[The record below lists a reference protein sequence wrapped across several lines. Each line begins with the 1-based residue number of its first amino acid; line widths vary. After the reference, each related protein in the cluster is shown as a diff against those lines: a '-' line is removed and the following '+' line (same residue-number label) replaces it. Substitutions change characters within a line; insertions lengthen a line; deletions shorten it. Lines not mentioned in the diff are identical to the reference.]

1 MSDFRPGT
9 VLDERFEIEAEVG
22 RGAVGVV
29 YRAYDRVRSET
40 TALKV
45 MSTGSGRV
53 DPEEEARF
61 VREGRLLASLKHPAI
76 VRVSAFGQLGDAG
89 DGSGTAGAPYI
100 AMEWLAGED
109 LARRVARHAA
119 AKAGP
124 LPLEDVLY
132 ILAEVA
138 DALSAAH
145 ASGIVHRDVKPS
157 NVFLVDE
164 SPAAGPDPDAAPM
177 TPRVTELVVP
187 RVQKPRVKLVDFG
200 VAATDDTRVTRS
212 FAILGTPAYMAP
224 EQARGDDVVDGR
236 ADLYG
241 LGATLFELVAG
252 RPPHIGPTPMA
263 ILARLVT
270 TPAPRLSE
278 VVPDVPLAL
287 DELVARL
294 LASAPDDRPD
304 SAAEVAAEL
313 RTLEDHVRATSRPV
327 LRLTAVDGIPQSMG
341 TILLGNEGRGP
352 VGAAGFRLVTSI
364 LAVNVPRGEARQRIL
379 SQIRARGAEA
389 TELGGDAL
397 VAHLGVRKALGDEAA
412 TALELALRLARLG
425 AAVGVATGRS
435 RIDRMRPTGEVV
447 DRAAALARDAA
458 SSAKGAAEGCV
469 LADTTT
475 SELGRG
481 RYSFQVRADGA
492 AVVGEAL
499 VGGRSFVAGAP
510 FVGREAEM
518 QQLTAAFE
526 RCAVARSP
534 IVVTVTGAPGIG
546 KTRIRREFLE
556 VIAAHPRRARLVPAR
571 CEPFGKGLALGALAE
586 LVRAL
591 CRVPKGAS
599 TAITEELVS
608 SYAASV
614 GATNFVHYTP
624 IVARWL
630 ANELADE
637 GVARDAL
644 WLAATAL
651 ATATAAQAPLVLAL
665 EDGQWCDAE
674 SLAFL
679 DHLLGRGQKTP
690 ILLVVTARPHF
701 FRDDAHRFAFCEHQ
715 RIELRPLTARNVRA
729 IAKAMLGTRA
739 EGDEGE
745 ARVEAI
751 AAQAAGSPLFA
762 EELARLAAKGQSG
775 AAAPTIEAAIQVN
788 LDGQDDAARDAALKL
803 AVFGPSGWDR
813 GLEALGVT
821 DPAATLRALAEAEI
835 VVEQASSRFPGTRE
849 WAFKHPLAREV
860 AYAALSEDALRECH
874 AKAGAFLA
882 EVGDDDAVVARHLEL
897 GANHERAAVFLERA
911 ARRALTAN
919 ALHQAAELAERALAF
934 AEDRPT
940 SFARA
945 QLLDDVWNRLDPRS
959 GERETAVR
967 AMAEAVFD
975 GASEILANGARA
987 RYEDASGASDMTGRL
1002 EEVRGAARRAVA
1014 GASAD
1019 AGTLA
1024 LIHEDAR
1031 CAAVLASRL
1040 AFAGALDRAAAVA
1053 DELLALDRAHTMP
1066 EAAIDAWQTL
1076 AVVHQTSGAPLKAL
1090 AARRAAAGTARSAG
1104 LVTREATLTAN
1115 VGFALTTLGARDEAL
1130 AAIEEGIRRAQEV
1143 GAPGVVRHGQMNL
1156 LGWTATFGATAS
1168 EFAGGGPAVP
1178 PDGGPIKTGALVD
1191 ELLAEPRRMADDAA
1205 SGGWVPNDR
1214 ATLGVL
1220 FYRGVELL
1228 RFGADGRLAAA
1239 TTLLSQA
1246 ALAYRA
1252 TKMHDVLPVAL
1263 GHWATAVLRGGDAAR
1278 ARALAD
1284 EGATL
1289 IDQGRPSLLNE
1300 ASVFLALHDVCVAQN
1315 DGEGAR
1321 AAVARGLVPLARRL
1335 RALADT
1341 PYLKLF
1347 CALAENRSLLVAARR
1362 YELPIDDLP
1371 CDGGSQVP

>member
-1 MSDFRPGT
+1 MSEFRPGT

-29 YRAYDRVRSET
+29 YRAYDRVRNET

-76 VRVSAFGQLGDAG
+76 VRVSAFGQLGAATGEFDGRGGG

-109 LARRVARHAA
+109 LARRVARNAA
-119 AKAGP
+119 TKSGP

-145 ASGIVHRDVKPS
+145 AAGIVHRDVKPS
-157 NVFLVDE
+157 NVFLVAE
-164 SPAAGPDPDAAPM
+164 SAPAGPDPDAAPM
-177 TPRVTELVVP
+177 TPRVTEIVVP
-187 RVQKPRVKLVDFG
+187 RVQRPRVKLVDFG

-278 VVPDVPLAL
+278 VVPEVPLAL

-294 LASAPDDRPD
+294 LASSPEDRPD

-313 RTLEDHVRATSRPV
+313 RNLEDHVRATSRPV
-327 LRLTAVDGIPQSMG
+327 LRLTAVDGTPQSMG
-341 TILLGNEGRGP
+341 TILLGGEGRGTA
-352 VGAAGFRLVTSI
+352 GAAGFRLVTSI

-458 SSAKGAAEGCV
+458 SSAKGTADGTV

-518 QQLTAAFE
+518 LQLTSAFE
-526 RCAVARSP
+526 RSASGKSP
-534 IVVTVTGAPGIG
+534 VIVTVTGAPGIG

-608 SYAASV
+608 SYAASI

-624 IVARWL
+624 VVARWL

-651 ATATAAQAPLVLAL
+651 ATATAAQSPLVLAL

-679 DHLLGRGQKTP
+679 DHLLGRGQKTA

-715 RIELRPLTARNVRA
+715 RIELRPLSARNVRA

-788 LDGQDDAARDAALKL
+788 LDSQDDAARDAALKL

-813 GLEALGVT
+813 GLEALGVG
-821 DPAATLRALAEAEI
+821 DPAAALRALSEAEI

-897 GANHERAAVFLERA
+897 GADHERAAVFLERA
-911 ARRALTAN
+911 ARRALAAN

-940 SFARA
+940 GFARA

-987 RYEDASGASDMTGRL
+987 RYEDASGAADMTARL
-1002 EEVRGAARRAVA
+1002 EEVRGAARKAVG
-1014 GASAD
+1014 GAAAD
-1019 AGTLA
+1019 PTTMA

-1053 DELLALDRAHTMP
+1053 DELLALDRAHAMP

-1090 AARRAAAGTARSAG
+1090 AARRSAAETARTAG

-1115 VGFALTTLGARDEAL
+1115 VGFALTTLGAREEAL

-1156 LGWTATFGATAS
+1156 LGWTATFGGEEAHAS
-1168 EFAGGGPAVP
+1168 
-1178 PDGGPIKTGALVD
+1178 

-1228 RFGADGRLAAA
+1228 RFGADGRLGAA
-1239 TTLLSQA
+1239 TTLLGQA
-1246 ALAYRA
+1246 ALSYRA

-1278 ARALAD
+1278 ARTLAD

-1315 DGEGAR
+1315 DGDGAR

-1335 RALADT
+1335 RALAET
-1341 PYLKLF
+1341 PYLTPF
-1347 CALAENRSLLVAARR
+1347 CALAENRALLLAAKR
-1362 YELPIDDLP
+1362 YELPTDDLP
-1371 CDGGSQVP
+1371 CGG